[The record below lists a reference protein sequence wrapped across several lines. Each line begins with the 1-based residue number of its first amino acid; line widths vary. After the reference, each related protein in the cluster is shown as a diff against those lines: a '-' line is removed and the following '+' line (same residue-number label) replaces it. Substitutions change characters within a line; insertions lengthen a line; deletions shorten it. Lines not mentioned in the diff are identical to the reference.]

1 MYGDKLLW
9 SNAVIACGAA
19 ACVMRTWKL
28 SVPDT
33 SVDAT
38 TLAFALGI
46 GAATWWAYGWQRY
59 VKGTRP
65 DGLRP
70 GHLAWLQRH
79 KRVLIITAILL
90 SPLALWPALSTARM
104 LAGPQAVSLWI
115 PGILLMAGVLTA
127 LYAGMPGAAGMRLAL
142 RRLPG
147 MKLLWIG
154 IAWAGVTA
162 GWPSW
167 WASAGNPDLHLTGWL
182 MLERGCVIMAL
193 TLPFDLRDVH
203 WDPPALTTIPQRW
216 GDHATRMLA
225 VLLIVASASATIKI
239 DGPGAAV
246 LCGPLLMIPAV
257 LLAHEH
263 RKPWY
268 YLTLDALLIID
279 GLCLASLR

>member
-1 MYGDKLLW
+1 MSGNKLLW

-19 ACVMRTWKL
+19 ACVLRSWQL
-28 SVPDT
+28 SVPEFMM
-33 SVDAT
+33 DAT

-65 DGLRP
+65 DGLRAS
-70 GHLAWLQRH
+70 HQAWLLRN
-79 KRVLIITAILL
+79 KRVLIITALLL

-104 LAGPQAVSLWI
+104 LAGPQAVSLWL
-115 PGILLMAGVLTA
+115 PGILLMAGVVTA
-127 LYAGMPGAAGMRLAL
+127 LYAGMPGAAGMRFAL

-162 GWPSW
+162 GWPAW
-167 WASAGNPDLHLTGWL
+167 WASEGNPDLRLTGWL

-203 WDPPALTTIPQRW
+203 WDPPTLTTIPQRW
-216 GDHATRMLA
+216 GERATRILA
-225 VLLIVASASATIKI
+225 VLLIVASASATIRM
-239 DGPGAAV
+239 DGSGAAALV
-246 LCGPLLMIPAV
+246 GPLLMVPAV

-279 GLCLASLR
+279 GLCLATFR